1 VTSVTGSA
9 GGLAAGDLSG
19 FQPGAAGGAARPEQA
34 LVGQDSILLADF
46 QSAKPAFSRRCR
58 GRQTIRSKS
67 MKSAILLTAVCL
79 SLAPLSH
86 AAAKRYPVTGVI
98 LKIDRPHRTF
108 VATCAAIPGYMEAM
122 VMPFTV
128 REETALDGLEASTP
142 VEFTLVVEN
151 GHSYAEAIRVHH
163 YESME
168 QEPLRARR
176 LQLLAVP
183 GTDSLTLGQPVADFA
198 LTDQTGQRVALSQF
212 AGKVVA
218 LTFIYTSC
226 PLPDY
231 CFRLS
236 NNFGRLNKRFA
247 DRMGR
252 DLVLL
257 SITFDPVHDQ
267 PKVLAKYAS
276 TWKADPKSWRFLT
289 GALPEVKDV
298 CRHFGLNFWQ
308 EEGSLTHSL
317 HTVVIDRHGK
327 LAANFEGNEFTAEQL
342 GDFVEVE
349 MRKQ

>member
-1 VTSVTGSA
+1 MKLA
-9 GGLAAGDLSG
+9 ILAA
-19 FQPGAAGGAARPEQA
+19 A
-34 LVGQDSILLADF
+34 LF
-46 QSAKPAFSRRCR
+46 
-58 GRQTIRSKS
+58 
-67 MKSAILLTAVCL
+67 L
-79 SLAPLSH
+79 SLAPLCP

-108 VATCAAIPGYMEAM
+108 VASCAAIPGYMEAM

-128 REETALDGLEASTP
+128 RDDAALDGLQPSIP
-142 VEFTLVVEN
+142 VEFTLVVES
-151 GHSYAEAIRVHH
+151 GHSYAEAVHVHH
-163 YESME
+163 YESLE

-176 LQLLAVP
+176 LQLLADP
-183 GTDSLTLGQPVADFA
+183 ATNSLTLGQPVADFA

-212 AGKVVA
+212 AGKLVA

-236 NNFGRLNKRFA
+236 NNFGRINKRFA
-247 DRMGR
+247 ERMGR

-257 SITFDPVHDQ
+257 SVTFDPVHDQ
-267 PKVLAKYAS
+267 PKVLAKYAA
-276 TWKADPKSWRFLT
+276 TWKADAKSWHFLT
-289 GALPEVKDV
+289 GSLPEVKAV
-298 CRHFGLNFWQ
+298 CRNFGLNFWQ

-349 MRKQ
+349 MGRQ